1 MDELDQL
8 LTTKQDVVYNFF
20 NWPNLVGSKLIVLA
34 VANTHDL
41 PERTL
46 SAKVRSRLGTSLEAA
61 HRIPHI
67 LKTLAGMVRINFK
80 PYTQEQLVEIVQSR
94 LQRAASSL
102 PLELST
108 VQVLQ
113 QDAVKYASARISRV
127 TGDARRVLE
136 ICRRTVEKMRP
147 LKREAKI
154 KDVEKVVTEAQ
165 NTPTARFVQGLGY
178 HEKVMLAA
186 CLKCVHWKGVEEI
199 AWKDVSRTVVSL
211 CLLRILINIFAK
223 LVDRHL
229 GMIYQIADDDFPQR
243 KPKEQELLDVL
254 DSLASSSLL
263 SVESGALAARKAAGD
278 RKVVLLVEKDE
289 VRRVLADVGPRWNAI
304 LGVQG

>member
-20 NWPNLVGSKLIVLA
+20 NWPNVVGSKLIVLA

-46 SAKVRSRLGTSLEAA
+46 SAKVRSRLGTTFEAT
-61 HRIPHI
+61 HRVLLD
-67 LKTLAGMVRINFK
+67 LKNLTGMVRINFK

-102 PLELST
+102 PPELST

-127 TGDARRVLE
+127 TGDARRVLD
-136 ICRRTVEKMRP
+136 ICRRTMEKMRA

-154 KDVEKVVTEAQ
+154 KDVMEVVTEAQ
-165 NTPTARFVQGLGY
+165 DTPTARFVEGLGW

-186 CLKCVHWKGVEEI
+186 YLICVRWKGVEEI
-199 AWKDVSRTVVSL
+199 AWKDVSGIMDSL
-211 CLLRILINIFAK
+211 CLLQILTDNF
-223 LVDRHL
+223 
-229 GMIYQIADDDFPQR
+229 
-243 KPKEQELLDVL
+243 
-254 DSLASSSLL
+254 S
-263 SVESGALAARKAAGD
+263 
-278 RKVVLLVEKDE
+278 
-289 VRRVLADVGPRWNAI
+289 
-304 LGVQG
+304 

>member
-1 MDELDQL
+1 
-8 LTTKQDVVYNFF
+8 
-20 NWPNLVGSKLIVLA
+20 
-34 VANTHDL
+34 
-41 PERTL
+41 
-46 SAKVRSRLGTSLEAA
+46 
-61 HRIPHI
+61 
-67 LKTLAGMVRINFK
+67 MVRINFK

-94 LQRAASSL
+94 LQRASSSL

-108 VQVLQ
+108 IQVLQ
-113 QDAVKYASARISRV
+113 QDAVKYACARISRV
-127 TGDARRVLE
+127 TGDARRVLD

-154 KDVEKVVTEAQ
+154 KDVEEVVTEAQ
-165 NTPTARFVQGLGY
+165 NTPTARFVEGLGW

-186 CLKCVHWKGVEEI
+186 CLKEMHWKGVEEI
-199 AWKDVSRTVVSL
+199 AWKGVSGTMVPL

-229 GMIYQIADDDFPQR
+229 GLIYQIVDDDSPQR

-254 DSLASSSLL
+254 DSLVSSSLL

>member
-46 SAKVRSRLGTSLEAA
+46 SAKVRSRLGTVLEAA
-61 HRIPHI
+61 RRILHI
-67 LKTLAGMVRINFK
+67 NLKILAGMVRINFK

-102 PLELST
+102 PLSCPRFRSSNRT
-108 VQVLQ
+108 P
-113 QDAVKYASARISRV
+113 VKYASARISRV
-127 TGDARRVLE
+127 TGDARRVLD

-154 KDVEKVVTEAQ
+154 KDVMEVVTEAQ
-165 NTPTARFVQGLGY
+165 NTPTARFVEGLGW

-186 CLKCVHWKGVEEI
+186 CTSNACVGKG
-199 AWKDVSRTVVSL
+199 
-211 CLLRILINIFAK
+211 
-223 LVDRHL
+223 
-229 GMIYQIADDDFPQR
+229 
-243 KPKEQELLDVL
+243 
-254 DSLASSSLL
+254 
-263 SVESGALAARKAAGD
+263 
-278 RKVVLLVEKDE
+278 
-289 VRRVLADVGPRWNAI
+289 
-304 LGVQG
+304 